1 MAQWEEQKKKK
12 DLKELERQNALEK
25 TEKFFKNLRKH
36 LDTIKKHRN
45 RDSDDPDYEGIRSI
59 ESLFNKI
66 DEDYYKPVKT

>member
-1 MAQWEEQKKKK
+1 M
-12 DLKELERQNALEK
+12 
-25 TEKFFKNLRKH
+25 
-36 LDTIKKHRN
+36 HRN